1 MTPDT
6 VGSLFIHLF
15 LSPMQATSQKTSA
28 YAYEVTIKESATEM
42 DHYKKVAA
50 RKIAEERQFSG
61 FRKGD
66 EVPVD
71 VVARE
76 IGEDRLMGEAL
87 DQALQALYPKA
98 LKKLE
103 IIPVEVGEITKI
115 ASMRP
120 LEVTLTVE
128 VMPEVKLD
136 FKKLEKISV
145 KVSDVS
151 VTDEELQTELD
162 EIISRSTHFHT
173 RGAHHGHHHDENGD
187 VAEVTDTAVQMGDR
201 VRVNAIGYDKK
212 GGTTDDRMALRDFE
226 LTIGAK
232 MMIPGFE
239 EALIG
244 AKEGDVVEFDI
255 TFPKDYHSADF
266 AGKNAFFSCTIL
278 TVEYPHK
285 PEWSEDFI
293 ERVWGKKLSLADF
306 KTEYREA
313 MLADRRDKAR
323 SEAEEKLSGE
333 FIGVTEVEVGPKM
346 LAKEV
351 ENLWQFH
358 NREIEKQGMEIKS
371 YLEHLKTSEEAFK
384 KEQIE
389 PSALRRIKSMI
400 ILEEMKKHYAPE
412 ITEAQ
417 VLTEMK
423 KVFARYSGD
432 ADFEKR
438 LMELAK
444 PGTEHFNDIKSR
456 LEYRAVIDRFLK

>member
-1 MTPDT
+1 
-6 VGSLFIHLF
+6 
-15 LSPMQATSQKTSA
+15 MQATSKKINAHT
-28 YAYEVTIKESATEM
+28 YEVTIKESAAEM
-42 DHYKKVAA
+42 DHFRKSAA
-50 RKIAEERQFSG
+50 KKIAEARQFPG

-87 DQALQALYPKA
+87 EEVLQHIYPKA

-103 IIPVEVGEITKI
+103 ITPVDVGEITKI
-115 ASMRP
+115 TSMKP
-120 LEVTLTVE
+120 LEVVLSVE

-136 FKKLEKISV
+136 FKKLEKIKVEVPEVS
-145 KVSDVS
+145 VSDE
-151 VTDEELQTELD
+151 DLQKEFD
-162 EIISRSTHFHT
+162 EIIARGTHFHP

-187 VAEVTDTAVQMGDR
+187 VAEVTDTAIQNGDR
-201 VRVNAIGYDKK
+201 VRLNAIGSDKK
-212 GGTTDDRMALRDFE
+212 GGKIDERMGLRDFE
-226 LTIGAK
+226 LTIGSK

-255 TFPKDYHSADF
+255 TFPADYHSKDF

-285 PEWSEDFI
+285 PQWTEDYI
-293 ERVWGKKLSLADF
+293 ERVWGKKLSFSDF
-306 KTEYREA
+306 RVEYREA
-313 MLADRRDKAR
+313 MLADRKDKAR
-323 SEAEEKLSGE
+323 SSAEEKLSGN
-333 FIGVTEVEVGPKM
+333 FIETTDFEVGPKM

-351 ENLWQFH
+351 ENLWQYH
-358 NREIEKQGMEIKS
+358 NREIEKQGMDIKS
-371 YLEHLKTSEEAFK
+371 YLEHLKTSEDAFK

-389 PSALRRIKSMI
+389 PSAIRRIKSMI
-400 ILEEMKKHYAPE
+400 ILEEMKKHYKPE
-412 ITEAQ
+412 VTEAD
-417 VLTEMK
+417 VMAEMK
-423 KVFARYSGD
+423 KVFARYAGD

-438 LMELAK
+438 LIELAK

>member
-1 MTPDT
+1 
-6 VGSLFIHLF
+6 
-15 LSPMQATSQKTSA
+15 MQATSKKISA
-28 YAYEVTIKESATEM
+28 HTYEVTIKEGAVEM
-42 DHYKKVAA
+42 ENYKKLAA
-50 RKIAEERQFSG
+50 RKIAEARQITG

-66 EVPVD
+66 EVPVE

-76 IGEDRLMGEAL
+76 VGEDRLMGEAL
-87 DQALQALYPKA
+87 EEALQTLYPKA

-103 IIPVEVGEITKI
+103 IVPVDVGEITKI
-115 ASMRP
+115 TSMKP
-120 LEVTLTVE
+120 LEVTLSVE

-145 KVSDVS
+145 EVPEVS
-151 VTDEELQTELD
+151 VTDEELQVELD
-162 EIISRSTHFHT
+162 EIVSRSTHFHT

-187 VAEVTDTAVQMGDR
+187 VAEVTDTAIQMGDR
-201 VRVNAIGYDKK
+201 VRVNATGYDKK

-226 LTIGAK
+226 LTIGSR

-239 EALIG
+239 EALVG
-244 AKEGDVVEFDI
+244 SKEGDVVEFDI
-255 TFPKDYHSADF
+255 TFPEDYHSKDF
-266 AGKNAFFSCTIL
+266 AGKKAFFSCTIL

-285 PEWSEDFI
+285 PEWSEEFI
-293 ERVWGKKLSLADF
+293 LRVWGKKLSLSDF
-306 KTEYREA
+306 KVEYREA
-313 MLADRRDKAR
+313 MLADRKDKAR

-333 FIGVTEVEVGPKM
+333 FIKATDFEVGPKM

-351 ENLWQFH
+351 ENLWEYH
-358 NREIEKQGMEIKS
+358 NKEIEKQGMDIKS
-371 YLEHLKTSEEAFK
+371 YLEHLKTTEEAFK

-389 PSALRRIKSMI
+389 PSGTRRIKSMI
-400 ILEEMKKHYAPE
+400 ILEEMKKHYKPE
-412 ITEAQ
+412 ITEENVVA
-417 VLTEMK
+417 EMK

-438 LMELAK
+438 LTELAK